1 MIATYALMF
10 LPLVILRT
18 GFSAV
23 TLPGSQVEWQTI
35 DSRPFN
41 FYYLETDQM
50 YIRAVADLFQIAYAE
65 LANKLTLKIRR
76 PVDVFLCP
84 TQDIFNQ
91 LTGNFIPD
99 WGEGVADPIRSVIIL
114 KSPSLADNQNRL
126 PKLVRHEMTHILI
139 GQAVANPQILP
150 KWFNEGMAIYCSA
163 DEAFTAGEAI
173 SKALISDSIIP
184 LDEIDEVLQF
194 HRAKAQLAYE
204 ESFSFTLYLIEQYGL
219 GRIVRLIQA
228 SSSGKS
234 FDQLFEEVFGLDI
247 FDVELEWYDHIA
259 KKYRWR
265 FLLNFETYLWIF
277 ILLLFILVFVAIR
290 LRNRRVMKKWEE
302 EDHYASS

>member
-1 MIATYALMF
+1 
-10 LPLVILRT
+10 
-18 GFSAV
+18 
-23 TLPGSQVEWQTI
+23 
-35 DSRPFN
+35 
-41 FYYLETDQM
+41 M

-99 WGEGVADPIRSVIIL
+99 WGEGVADPVRGVIIL

-126 PKLVRHEMTHILI
+126 PKLVRHELTHILI

-219 GRIVRLIQA
+219 DRIVRLIQA

-259 KKYRWR
+259 EKYRWR

-290 LRNRRVMKKWEE
+290 LRNRRLMKKWEE